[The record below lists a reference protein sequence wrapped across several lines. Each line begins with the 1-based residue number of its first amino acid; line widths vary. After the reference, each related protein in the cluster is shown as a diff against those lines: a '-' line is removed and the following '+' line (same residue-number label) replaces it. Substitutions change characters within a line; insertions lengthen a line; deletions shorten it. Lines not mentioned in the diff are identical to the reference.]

1 MAGLSGSMKGMSKK
15 GNGGGCLLGLFSIGV
30 MIFFLFFL
38 GATIFFFVGPQAIFG
53 TDCTQGSK
61 TTLVNDLYA
70 TSVEGYKLCTTEC
83 PCNIKDKTSELY
95 NRVSPTGDTS
105 GTAEKFGDCTTIK
118 SSTTNIEILAALE
131 NLLSCGGWCAPT
143 QDIPP
148 FGGYT
153 YRFRNINDCSTKCNI
168 HLI

>member
-1 MAGLSGSMKGMSKK
+1 MKGMSKK

-30 MIFFLFFL
+30 MVFFLFFL

-70 TSVEGYKLCTTEC
+70 TSVEGYKLCTADC
-83 PCNIKDKTSELY
+83 PCNIKDTNSELY
-95 NRVSPTGDTS
+95 NRVNPTGSVATT
-105 GTAEKFGDCTTIK
+105 GAEKFGDCKTYQ

-131 NLLSCGGWCAPT
+131 NLLGCGGWCAPT
-143 QDIPP
+143 QDNPP

-153 YRFRNINDCSTKCNI
+153 YRFRNINDCSTLCNLRPI
-168 HLI
+168 